1 MVIAS
6 EAIDFRNARR
16 NAKYFNEM
24 SKAKTIAYG
33 EGKDDAIEEI
43 AKSMLKKYS
52 FDEIAEITGLSKEYI
67 ESLKN
72 ENSSH

>member
-43 AKSMLKKYS
+43 AKSMLKETS
-52 FDEIAEITGLSKEYI
+52 FDIEMISKITGLSKEYI

-72 ENSSH
+72 DQ